1 VTEKPKYVEI
11 KPRSR
16 EELEAAFAGDDEKAI
31 CDAMYSAAQH
41 DPDWRWA
48 QGELVKFL
56 GHKSVLVRSS
66 AVNALGE
73 VVFFR
78 GHVDVDVVLPELH
91 KLGNDAALAPY
102 VKEYLEDLKSRLTI
116 H

>member
-1 VTEKPKYVEI
+1 MSGKREYVEI

-16 EELEAAFAGDDEKAI
+16 EELKATFAGDDEQAI

-48 QGELVKFL
+48 QGELVRFL
-56 GHKSVLVRSS
+56 SHKSLLIRST
-66 AVNALGE
+66 AVEALGE
-73 VVFFR
+73 IVFFR
-78 GHVDVDVVLPELH
+78 GHVDIEAVLPEIH
-91 KLGNDAALAPY
+91 KLGNDPALATY
-102 VKEYLEDLKSRLTI
+102 VRKYLEGLKSRITV

>member
-1 VTEKPKYVEI
+1 MGEKREYAEI

-16 EELEAAFAGDDEKAI
+16 EELKATFAGDDEKAI

-48 QGELVKFL
+48 QGELVRFL
-56 GHKSVLVRSS
+56 SHKSLLIRST

-73 VVFFR
+73 IVFFR
-78 GHVDVDVVLPELH
+78 GHADLEVVLPEIH
-91 KLGNDAALAPY
+91 RLGNDPALASY
-102 VKEYLEDLKSRLTI
+102 VRRYLEDLKGRI
-116 H
+116 AVH